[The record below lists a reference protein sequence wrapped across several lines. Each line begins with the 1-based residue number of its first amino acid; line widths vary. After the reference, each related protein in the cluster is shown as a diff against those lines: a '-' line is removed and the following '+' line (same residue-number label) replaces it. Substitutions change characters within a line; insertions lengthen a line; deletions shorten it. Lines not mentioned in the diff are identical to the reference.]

1 MNQMDGRFVARQII
15 GKRSYQE
22 DDYGFDGPLFLL
34 ADGMGGQVRGDM
46 ASSTAIKSFMAAYP
60 ETTGPIPDR
69 LRAGLDAAND
79 ALAAAIA
86 EQPELEGMGTTLV
99 GVVISERGID
109 WISVGDSPLW
119 LFRDGQLRRLNAD
132 HSMAAVFAEMVAAG
146 RMTQEEADTDSN
158 RHALRS
164 AVMGDEIQI
173 IDVASQPV
181 ALQKGDRVILASDGL
196 MTLED
201 AEIARIMQTLQDEPL
216 DRVVDALIQAVEAA
230 NNPQQDNTTV
240 LLYDPQPTSG
250 AAGALPEKPRAKR
263 GKRLAGAVLGAA
275 LVGLLGYGL
284 TNETWREKLTGTAP
298 EPPAQQTQAAEQQQQ
313 AAAAEAARQAEAERQ
328 AEVERQRQAAAQQAE
343 EAQAARQ
350 AEVERQRQAAE
361 AQAAAAEKRQ
371 AEAERQRKEAEE
383 RQRQEA
389 AAAAQQAERERQQQ
403 AVEQQ
408 IADLLKGA
416 SADIEAQRLT
426 TPIGNNAWEKYLDVL
441 DIESDHA
448 AAKEGQ
454 ERVKERY
461 MELFD
466 TALAEKNFDGAE
478 EHLSNMR
485 HTYPPRAPALEE
497 LDQRLAAERA
507 EAEKIQ
513 RLAAENRQVE
523 EQRLQRRQLGYQFQD
538 CPECP
543 KMVTVP
549 AGSFMMGSQQGEK
562 DARSYE
568 LPQHEV
574 TIEQPFAVG
583 IYEVTFAEWDAC
595 ANAGDCKGYFP
606 NDEGWSRG
614 QRPVINVDWK
624 NAQLYVQWLSAKTGA
639 TYRLLSEAEWEYVA
653 RAGTTTRYHF
663 GDQLADD
670 QANYN
675 VASFARKPKTTE
687 VGSFAANAFG
697 LHDVHGNVAEWVQ
710 DCWNDSYKEAPADGS
725 AWTKKG
731 NCDKRVRRGGAWKHE
746 SAHLR
751 SASRFGLKATDR
763 EKFLGFRVA
772 RDLEP

>member
-69 LRAGLDAAND
+69 LRASLDAAND

-181 ALQKGDRVILASDGL
+181 ALQKGDRLLLASDGL

-201 AEIARIMQTLQDEPL
+201 AAIARILQTLQDQPL
-216 DRVVDALIQAVEAA
+216 DRVVDALIEAVEAA

-240 LLYDPQPTSG
+240 LLYDPQAAVG
-250 AAGALPEKPRAKR
+250 AMPKKPRAKR
-263 GKRLAGAVLGAA
+263 GKRLVGAVLGAA
-275 LVGLLGYGL
+275 LLGLLGYGL
-284 TNETWREKLTGTAP
+284 ADETWREKLTGTAP
-298 EPPAQQTQAAEQQQQ
+298 EPPAEQTQAAEQQQE
-313 AAAAEAARQAEAERQ
+313 AEQAEATRQ
-328 AEVERQRQAAAQQAE
+328 AEVERQRAAAAQQAE
-343 EAQAARQ
+343 QAEAARRQ
-350 AEVERQRQAAE
+350 AEVERQR
-361 AQAAAAEKRQ
+361 AAAAQQAEQAAKQR
-371 AEAERQRKEAEE
+371 AEAERQRQAAEE
-383 RQRQEA
+383 RRRKEAVA
-389 AAAAQQAERERQQQ
+389 AAAAKAQQAERERQQK

-408 IADLLKGA
+408 VANLLKA
-416 SADIEAQRLT
+416 AAADIEAQRLT

-441 DIESDHA
+441 EIKPGHA
-448 AAKEGQ
+448 AAEVGQ
-454 ERVKERY
+454 EQVKKTY
-461 MELFD
+461 MTLFD
-466 TALAEKNFDGAE
+466 TALAEKKFSAAE
-478 EHLSNMR
+478 EHLGNMR
-485 HTYPPRAPALEE
+485 HAYPANASVLEE
-497 LDQRLAAERA
+497 LNQRLGEEQAK
-507 EAEKIQ
+507 AEKIQ
-513 RLAAENRQVE
+513 RLAAENRQAE
-523 EQRLQRRQLGYQFQD
+523 ERRHQRRQPGHQFQD
-538 CPECP
+538 CDECP

-549 AGSFMMGSQQGEK
+549 AGSFMMGSLKGDR

-568 LPQHEV
+568 YPQHEV
-574 TIEQPFAVG
+574 TIDQPFAVG

-595 ANAGDCKGYFP
+595 ANAGGCKKYFP
-606 NDEGWSRG
+606 KDAGWSRG

-624 NAQLYVQWLSAKTGA
+624 NAQTYVEWLSAETGA

-663 GDQLADD
+663 GDEIEDG
-670 QANYN
+670 QANFN
-675 VASFARKPKTTE
+675 VASFNRKPKTTE
-687 VGSFAANAFG
+687 VGSFAANGFG

-710 DCWNDSYKEAPADGS
+710 DCWNADYKDAPTDGS
-725 AWTKKG
+725 AWEKKG
-731 NCDKRVRRGGAWKHE
+731 DCNKRVRRGGAWRHE
-746 SAHLR
+746 SEHLR
-751 SASRFGLKATDR
+751 SAARFGRKDSDR

>member
-69 LRAGLDAAND
+69 LRASLDAGND

-173 IDVASQPV
+173 IDVASQPM
-181 ALQKGDRVILASDGL
+181 ALQKGDRLLLASDGL

-201 AEIARIMQTLQDEPL
+201 AAIARILQTLQDQPL
-216 DRVVDALIQAVEAA
+216 DRVVDALIEAVEAA

-240 LLYDPQPTSG
+240 LLYDPQAISG
-250 AAGALPEKPRAKR
+250 AMPKKPRAKR
-263 GKRLAGAVLGAA
+263 GKRLVGAVLGAA
-275 LVGLLGYGL
+275 LLGLLGYGL
-284 TNETWREKLTGTAP
+284 ADETWRGKLTDIVQGTDP
-298 EPPAQQTQAAEQQQQ
+298 EPPAQQ
-313 AAAAEAARQAEAERQ
+313 AEAAGQQAEQ
-328 AEVERQRQAAAQQAE
+328 AEVAHQAELERQRTAAAQQAE
-343 EAQAARQ
+343 KAAAARQ
-350 AEVERQRQAAE
+350 AELERQRTAAAQQAEKAAKQRAEAERRRQAAE
-361 AQAAAAEKRQ
+361 ERRREEAVAAAAAEAR
-371 AEAERQRKEAEE
+371 
-383 RQRQEA
+383 
-389 AAAAQQAERERQQQ
+389 QAERERQQK

-408 IADLLKGA
+408 IADLLKA
-416 SADIEAQRLT
+416 AAADIEAQHLT

-441 DIESDHA
+441 AIEPGHA
-448 AAKEGQ
+448 AAKAGQ
-454 ERVKERY
+454 EQVKERY

-466 TALAEKNFDGAE
+466 TALAEKKFSAAA
-478 EHLSNMR
+478 EHLGNMR
-485 HTYPPRAPALEE
+485 HAYPANAPVLEE
-497 LDQRLAAERA
+497 LDRRLAAARA
-507 EAEKIQ
+507 EAQKIQ
-513 RLAAENRQVE
+513 RLAEENRQAE
-523 EQRLQRRQLGYQFQD
+523 ERRRQRRQRGYKFQD
-538 CPECP
+538 CDECP
-543 KMVTVP
+543 RMVTVP
-549 AGSFMMGSQQGEK
+549 AGSFMMGARQGER

-568 LPQHEV
+568 YPQHEV
-574 TIEQPFAVG
+574 TIDQPFAVG

-595 ANAGDCKGYFP
+595 ANAGGCKGYSP
-606 NDEGWSRG
+606 KDEDWGRV
-614 QRPVINVDWK
+614 RLPVINVSWED
-624 NAQLYVQWLSAKTGA
+624 AQLYVEWLSAETGA

-653 RAGTTTRYHF
+653 RAGTTTKYHF
-663 GDQLADD
+663 GDEIEDG
-670 QANYN
+670 QANFN
-675 VASFARKPKTTE
+675 VASFNRKPKTTE
-687 VGSFAANAFG
+687 VGSFAANGFG

-710 DCWNDSYKEAPADGS
+710 DCWNADYKDAPTDGS
-725 AWTKKG
+725 AWEKKG
-731 NCDKRVRRGGAWKHE
+731 DCNKRVRRGGAWRHE
-746 SAHLR
+746 SEHLR
-751 SASRFGLKATDR
+751 SAARFGRKDSDR